1 MKIKEILTKIKIVFS
16 DESLEK
22 FYLSIPEWFGSKLSV
37 KIHTIIFIFSYCLI
51 IIGFNPS
58 SVFDVLTNVVSLEAI
73 YLSLFILMSGNLQLK
88 KLHDVADGVRDI
100 QEDVDEIQEDVK
112 EIQEDVDEIQ
122 EDVKEIQ
129 DDDEDDEILCKI
141 ESNLNELIK
150 EISAL
155 KKRKR

>member
-1 MKIKEILTKIKIVFS
+1 MKFKEILSKIKFVFS
-16 DESLEK
+16 DESIER

-51 IIGFNPS
+51 IFGVNPS
-58 SVFDVLTNVVSLEAI
+58 QVFDVLTNIVSLEAI

-100 QEDVDEIQEDVK
+100 QEDVDEIQED
-112 EIQEDVDEIQ
+112 IDEIQ

-129 DDDEDDEILCKI
+129 DDEDDEILCKI
-141 ESNLNELIK
+141 ESNLNDLIK
-150 EISAL
+150 EINAL
-155 KKRKR
+155 KNRKK